1 LYELSKFI
9 ITTLLLMLLLL
20 LLASALLLAVAVL
33 GTEAG
38 VEGPE
43 LETEDDAYDES
54 RWT

>member
-1 LYELSKFI
+1 LYESSKFI
-9 ITTLLLMLLLL
+9 ITTLLLILLLL
-20 LLASALLLAVAVL
+20 LLATALLLVVAVL

-43 LETEDDAYDES
+43 GDTEDDAYDES